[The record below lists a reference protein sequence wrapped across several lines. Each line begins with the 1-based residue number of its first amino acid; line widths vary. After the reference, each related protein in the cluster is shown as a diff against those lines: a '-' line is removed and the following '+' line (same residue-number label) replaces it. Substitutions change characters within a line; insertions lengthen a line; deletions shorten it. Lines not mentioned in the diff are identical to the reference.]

1 MNMSNQELS
10 DTLEVV
16 INNTKIFDIHTHLFP
31 SAFKSHSLSGFIN
44 LLNYH
49 YLIAELLTN
58 ANISAEKFY
67 SLDDVNKAKLIW
79 EELFQNRTPISEAC
93 KGVLTV
99 LQKLDINYN
108 NKTFEEL
115 KNEYENK
122 SLTDEKILKLS
133 NVSSLVMTN
142 NPFDIDEWNLYKD
155 NDWDR
160 NIFQSSLRLDDLII
174 NNSQATEVAKN
185 QTKINQK
192 QNDIVI
198 NYLDSCFLI
207 SNPVYAAISANS
219 DNFKE
224 ILNDPLWKLILS
236 WLNKKNIPLSL
247 MLGVKR
253 AVNSSFGLAGDGIG
267 DINLKELSKLC
278 NSFPENKFLVTCLS
292 LNDQHELTVLAR
304 KHPNLKI
311 FGFWWFM
318 NQPTI
323 IKQIL
328 KMRID
333 MLGFSFIPQHSDAR
347 VSDQLIYKWSH
358 FKKILHPILLEY
370 YQDLLDKNFPISE
383 NILQR
388 DIDNLLSLNAKK
400 YLGIK

>member
-1 MNMSNQELS
+1 MILSSDNISN
-10 DTLEVV
+10 TLLNI
-16 INNTKIFDIHTHLFP
+16 INGTPIFDLHTHLFP
-31 SAFKSHSLSGFIN
+31 PKHEGYFLLGFKN

-49 YLIAELLTN
+49 YLIAELLT
-58 ANISAEKFY
+58 ATNIDASTFY
-67 SLDDVNKAKLIW
+67 SYNDEKKASLIW
-79 EELFQNRTPISEAC
+79 NELFEKRTPVSEAC
-93 KGVLTV
+93 AGVLSILKELKIV
-99 LQKLDINYN
+99 IN
-108 NKTFEEL
+108 NKSFLSICDEYDNKIQSD
-115 KNEYENK
+115 KNVLE
-122 SLTDEKILKLS
+122 LS

-142 NPFDIDEWNLYKD
+142 NPFDLDEWSLFNT
-155 NDWDR
+155 NDW
-160 NIFQSSLRLDDLII
+160 NKKIYLASLRLDDII
-174 NNSQATEVAKN
+174 VDYEETLKKAKDQTSNQENTIVTYLEKCYSQS
-185 QTKINQK
+185 
-192 QNDIVI
+192 
-198 NYLDSCFLI
+198 Y
-207 SNPVYAAISANS
+207 PVYAAVSLNLDTFHTI
-219 DNFKE
+219 FKDTIWKD
-224 ILNDPLWKLILS
+224 ILV
-236 WLNKKNIPLSL
+236 WLENKNLPLSL

-253 AVNSSFGLAGDGIG
+253 AVNKDFGLAGDGIG
-267 DINLKELSKLC
+267 DINLKELSNLC
-278 NSFPENKFLVTCLS
+278 NSFPKNKFLVTCLS

-383 NILQR
+383 NILHR
-388 DIDNLLSLNAKK
+388 DIDSLLSGNAKK

>member
-1 MNMSNQELS
+1 MILSSDNISNKL
-10 DTLEVV
+10 LNI
-16 INNTKIFDIHTHLFP
+16 INSAPIFDLHTHLFP
-31 SAFKSHSLSGFIN
+31 PKHEGYFLLGFKN

-49 YLIAELLTN
+49 YLIAELLT
-58 ANISAEKFY
+58 ATNIKASIFY
-67 SLDDVNKAKLIW
+67 SYNDEKKASIIW
-79 EELFQNRTPISEAC
+79 NELFEKRTPVSEAC
-93 KGVLTV
+93 AGVLSI
-99 LQKLDINYN
+99 LKELNIEIN
-108 NKTFEEL
+108 NKSFLSICDEYDKKIQSDKNIFE
-115 KNEYENK
+115 
-122 SLTDEKILKLS
+122 LS

-142 NPFDIDEWNLYKD
+142 NPFDLDEWSLFNT
-155 NDWDR
+155 NDWDKK
-160 NIFQSSLRLDDLII
+160 IYLSSLRLDDLILEYEE
-174 NNSQATEVAKN
+174 TLKKAKDQISN
-185 QTKINQK
+185 QENI
-192 QNDIVI
+192 IV
-198 NYLDSCFLI
+198 NYLEKCYSQ
-207 SNPVYAAISANS
+207 SNPVYAAVS
-219 DNFKE
+219 
-224 ILNDPLWKLILS
+224 LNLETFHTIFDDSLWKDILV
-236 WLNKKNIPLSL
+236 WLENKNLPLSL

-253 AVNSSFGLAGDGIG
+253 AVNKDFGLAGDGIG
-267 DINLKELSKLC
+267 DINLKELSNLC
-278 NSFPENKFLVTCLS
+278 NLFPKNKFLVTCLS

>member
-1 MNMSNQELS
+1 MILSSDNISNKL
-10 DTLEVV
+10 LNI
-16 INNTKIFDIHTHLFP
+16 INSTPIFDLHTHLFP
-31 SAFKSHSLSGFIN
+31 PNHEGYFLLGFKN

-49 YLIAELLTN
+49 YLIAELLT
-58 ANISAEKFY
+58 ATNIDASTFY
-67 SLDDVNKAKLIW
+67 SYNDEKKASIIW
-79 EELFQNRTPISEAC
+79 NELFEKRTPVSEAC
-93 KGVLTV
+93 AGVLSI
-99 LQKLDINYN
+99 LKELNIEIN
-108 NKTFEEL
+108 NKSFLSICDEYDKKIQSDKNIFE
-115 KNEYENK
+115 
-122 SLTDEKILKLS
+122 LS

-142 NPFDIDEWNLYKD
+142 NPFDLDEWSLFNT
-155 NDWDR
+155 NDWDKK
-160 NIFQSSLRLDDLII
+160 IYLSSLRLDDLILEYEETLKKAKDQI
-174 NNSQATEVAKN
+174 SNQDNIIVTYLEKCYSQ
-185 QTKINQK
+185 
-192 QNDIVI
+192 
-198 NYLDSCFLI
+198 
-207 SNPVYAAISANS
+207 SNPVYAAVS
-219 DNFKE
+219 
-224 ILNDPLWKLILS
+224 LNLETFHKIFQDSLWKDILV
-236 WLNKKNIPLSL
+236 WLENKNLPLSL

-253 AVNSSFGLAGDGIG
+253 AVNKDFGLAGDGIG
-267 DINLKELSKLC
+267 DINLKELSNLC
-278 NSFPENKFLVTCLS
+278 NLFPKNKFLVTCLS

-347 VSDQLIYKWSH
+347 VSDQLIYKWSP

>member
-1 MNMSNQELS
+1 MILSSDNISNKL
-10 DTLEVV
+10 LNI
-16 INNTKIFDIHTHLFP
+16 INSTPIFDLHTHLFP
-31 SAFKSHSLSGFIN
+31 PKHEGYFLLGFKN

-49 YLIAELLTN
+49 YLIAELLT
-58 ANISAEKFY
+58 ATNIDASTFY
-67 SLDDVNKAKLIW
+67 SYNDEKKASIIW
-79 EELFQNRTPISEAC
+79 SELFEKRTPVSEAC
-93 KGVLTV
+93 AGVLSI
-99 LQKLDINYN
+99 LKELNIEIN
-108 NKTFEEL
+108 NKSFLSICDEYDKKIQSDKNIFE
-115 KNEYENK
+115 
-122 SLTDEKILKLS
+122 LS

-142 NPFDIDEWNLYKD
+142 NPFDLDEWSLFNT
-155 NDWDR
+155 NDWDKK
-160 NIFQSSLRLDDLII
+160 IYLSSLRLDDLILEYEETLKKAKDQI
-174 NNSQATEVAKN
+174 SNQDNIIVTYLEKCYSQ
-185 QTKINQK
+185 
-192 QNDIVI
+192 
-198 NYLDSCFLI
+198 
-207 SNPVYAAISANS
+207 SNPVYAAVS
-219 DNFKE
+219 
-224 ILNDPLWKLILS
+224 LNLETFHKIFHDSLWKDILV
-236 WLNKKNIPLSL
+236 WLENKNLPLSL

-253 AVNSSFGLAGDGIG
+253 AVNKDFGLAGDGIG
-267 DINLKELSKLC
+267 DINLKELSNLC
-278 NSFPENKFLVTCLS
+278 NLFPKNKFLVTCLS

>member
-1 MNMSNQELS
+1 M
-10 DTLEVV
+10 
-16 INNTKIFDIHTHLFP
+16 
-31 SAFKSHSLSGFIN
+31 
-44 LLNYH
+44 
-49 YLIAELLTN
+49 
-58 ANISAEKFY
+58 
-67 SLDDVNKAKLIW
+67 
-79 EELFQNRTPISEAC
+79 EELFEKRTPVSEAC
-93 KGVLTV
+93 AGVLSV
-99 LQKLDINYN
+99 LKELNIEIN
-108 NKTFEEL
+108 NKSFLSICDEYDKKIQSDKNIFE
-115 KNEYENK
+115 
-122 SLTDEKILKLS
+122 LS

-142 NPFDIDEWNLYKD
+142 NPFDLDEWSLFNT
-155 NDWDR
+155 NDWDKK
-160 NIFQSSLRLDDLII
+160 IYLSSLRLDDLILEYEETLKKAKDQI
-174 NNSQATEVAKN
+174 SNQDNIILTYLEKCYSQ
-185 QTKINQK
+185 
-192 QNDIVI
+192 
-198 NYLDSCFLI
+198 
-207 SNPVYAAISANS
+207 SNPVYAAVS
-219 DNFKE
+219 
-224 ILNDPLWKLILS
+224 LNLETFHKIFHDSLWKDILV
-236 WLNKKNIPLSL
+236 WLENKNLPLSL

-253 AVNSSFGLAGDGIG
+253 AVNKDFGLAGDGIG
-267 DINLKELSKLC
+267 DINLKELSNLC
-278 NSFPENKFLVTCLS
+278 NLFPKNKFLVTCLS